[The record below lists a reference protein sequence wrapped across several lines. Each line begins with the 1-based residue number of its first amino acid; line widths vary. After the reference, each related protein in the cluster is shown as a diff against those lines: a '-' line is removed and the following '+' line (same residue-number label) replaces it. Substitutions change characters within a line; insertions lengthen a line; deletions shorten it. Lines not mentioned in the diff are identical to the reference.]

1 MLRKPGKGGTLL
13 LRDSNGVVVTN
24 HATCVNPMAKGLVFK
39 FQAGNFF

>member
-1 MLRKPGKGGTLL
+1 LLRKPGKGGTLL